1 MHTASSAS
9 ETCGEC
15 ASAVEYI
22 ATVRTPCE
30 RAERMTREAISPR
43 FAISILS
50 NGGVVVCAFGCAGCA
65 VGDDEKRRCKIVV
78 GEGDSLATAV
88 VAASALENVNDDDVV
103 VPAGRRRTKVDNFT
117 GVIVYSRDIYAN
129 LLEQIKIQRSLLPS
143 KSGEITVCRF
153 LL

>member
-22 ATVRTPCE
+22 ATVRTPEE

-43 FAISILS
+43 FAISILL
-50 NGGVVVCAFGCAGCA
+50 NGGVVASF
-65 VGDDEKRRCKIVV
+65 GDDEKRRCKIV
-78 GEGDSLATAV
+78 GEGDSLAAVV
-88 VAASALENVNDDDVV
+88 VAASALENVSDDDVV

-129 LLEQIKIQRSLLPS
+129 SNKS
-143 KSGEITVCRF
+143 KFSAPGCSPQKVEISVCRF